1 MQARIRQLQTPIIRR
16 ILYVSQIITESLTK
30 PWSYIFARF
39 VEVCKLILK
48 VLKIT
53 LDSAKKLV
61 LKIGGEVIFV
71 TLIIFLI
78 LAQNQL
84 SETLSLADQNLL
96 QNFIEWYAVIYTIIL
111 SVIIGQAWRKYIR
124 VNNEIDREADALV
137 LLVQTARMFKDEYLS
152 SALFLAVKRYVK
164 CLILLQSKDRRTN
177 GELREKLRAIREY
190 VVLLM
195 QSETDDCLKSD
206 LLYQYNEVYDAR
218 GDRFDLIEQKLPNHT
233 WIIFIIASLVW
244 LWGFLWLNFES
255 TNFKFYIL
263 GSTIFTLS
271 YLFYVARDLNDP
283 TTGNWKMKFTS
294 FETHIF

>member
-1 MQARIRQLQTPIIRR
+1 MEANN
-16 ILYVSQIITESLTK
+16 
-30 PWSYIFARF
+30 
-39 VEVCKLILK
+39 LI
-48 VLKIT
+48 
-53 LDSAKKLV
+53 AKCQEKNQS
-61 LKIGGEVIFV
+61 
-71 TLIIFLI
+71 LI

-152 SALFLAVKRYVK
+152 SALFQAVKRYVK

-206 LLYQYNEVYDAR
+206 LLD
-218 GDRFDLIEQKLPNHT
+218 
-233 WIIFIIASLVW
+233 
-244 LWGFLWLNFES
+244 
-255 TNFKFYIL
+255 
-263 GSTIFTLS
+263 
-271 YLFYVARDLNDP
+271 
-283 TTGNWKMKFTS
+283 
-294 FETHIF
+294 